1 MKSLGKGGKNDMA
14 EVKVTLSEEMV
25 KFLEAIYETQQRLAV
40 AAEHINAAS
49 EALSKLG
56 LKSEDVASIVASRAG
71 VSKTAVSKIMSVL
84 RQRDLDAYE
93 ILAMYIAAKENI
105 GRDQARRSLR
115 CLMELV
121 TQVQGEK
128 PTAVATVE
136 RG

>member
-1 MKSLGKGGKNDMA
+1 MA

-25 KFLEAIYETQQRLAV
+25 KFLQGIYETQQKLAV

-56 LKSEDVASIVASRAG
+56 LKQEDVASIVASRAG

-84 RQRDLDAYE
+84 RRSDLDAYE
-93 ILAMYIAAKENI
+93 ILAMFIAAKENI

-121 TQVQGEK
+121 VQVQGTE
-128 PTAVATVE
+128 TTELARVE
-136 RG
+136 RSD

>member
-1 MKSLGKGGKNDMA
+1 MA

-25 KFLEAIYETQQRLAV
+25 EFLKGIYETQQKLAV

-49 EALSKLG
+49 EALGKLG
-56 LKSEDVASIVASRAG
+56 LKQDDVATIVASRAG
-71 VSKTAVSKIMSVL
+71 VSKTAVHKIFSIL
-84 RQRDLDAYE
+84 RRRDLDAYE
-93 ILAMYIAAKENI
+93 ILAMFIATRENI

-121 TQVQGEK
+121 TQVG
-128 PTAVATVE
+128 TAETTELATVE

>member
-1 MKSLGKGGKNDMA
+1 MA
-14 EVKVTLSEEMV
+14 EVTVTLSEEMI
-25 KFLEAIYETQQRLAV
+25 KFLEGIYETQQKLAV

-56 LKSEDVASIVASRAG
+56 LKSDDVASIVASRAG
-71 VSKTAVSKIMSVL
+71 VSKTAVNKIFSVL

-93 ILAMYIAAKENI
+93 ILSMFIAAKENI

-121 TQVQGEK
+121 TQVQGEESTK
-128 PTAVATVE
+128 LATVE
-136 RG
+136 RR

>member
-1 MKSLGKGGKNDMA
+1 MA

-25 KFLEAIYETQQRLAV
+25 KFLEGIYETQQKLAV

-56 LKSEDVASIVASRAG
+56 LKSEDVATIVASRAG
-71 VSKTAVSKIMSVL
+71 VSKTAVTKIMSVL
-84 RQRDLDAYE
+84 RRRDMDAYE

-115 CLMELV
+115 CLLELV
-121 TQVQGEK
+121 TQVPGAETTQL
-128 PTAVATVE
+128 VTVE
-136 RG
+136 RGEK

>member
-1 MKSLGKGGKNDMA
+1 MA
-14 EVKVTLSEEMV
+14 EVKVTLSDEMV
-25 KFLEAIYETQQRLAV
+25 EFLRGIYETQQKLAL

-56 LKSEDVASIVASRAG
+56 LKRDDVAAIVASRAG
-71 VSKTAVSKIMSVL
+71 VSKTAVTKIMSVL
-84 RQRDLDAYE
+84 RRKDLDAYE
-93 ILAMYIAAKENI
+93 VLAMFIAAKENI
-105 GRDQARRSLR
+105 GRDQARRALR

>member
-1 MKSLGKGGKNDMA
+1 MA
-14 EVKVTLSEEMV
+14 EVKVTLSDEMIE
-25 KFLEAIYETQQRLAV
+25 FLRGIYETQQKLAL

-56 LKSEDVASIVASRAG
+56 LKQEDVASIVASRAG
-71 VSKTAVSKIMSVL
+71 VSKTAVKKIFSVL
-84 RQRDLDAYE
+84 RRRDMDAYE
-93 ILAMYIAAKENI
+93 ILAMFIAAKENI

-128 PTAVATVE
+128 PTAIATVE